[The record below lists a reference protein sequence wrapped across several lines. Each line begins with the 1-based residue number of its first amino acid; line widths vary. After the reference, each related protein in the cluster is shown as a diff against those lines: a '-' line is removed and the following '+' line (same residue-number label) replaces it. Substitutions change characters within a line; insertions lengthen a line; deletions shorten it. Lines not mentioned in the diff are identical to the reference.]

1 MDDSECSSDDMMEHI
16 LQDPNSKPRPMQFE
30 YLKRIT
36 DDFSDKRLLGE
47 GGFGMVYK
55 VRLNH
60 NIFPSSQIYAISL
73 IYPEII
79 SMHAN
84 IRV

>member
-36 DDFSDKRLLGE
+36 DDFSDKRLLGK

-60 NIFPSSQIYAISL
+60 NIFPS
-73 IYPEII
+73 
-79 SMHAN
+79 
-84 IRV
+84 

>member
-1 MDDSECSSDDMMEHI
+1 MMERI
-16 LQDPNSKPRPMQFE
+16 LQDPNSKPRAMQFE

-55 VRLNH
+55 LRLNH
-60 NIFPSSQIYAISL
+60 NIFPS
-73 IYPEII
+73 
-79 SMHAN
+79 
-84 IRV
+84 